1 MNPMMIMKIK
11 GMIDNFRQE
20 HPKMVPFFRT
30 ISQKAL
36 TEGSVLEIKATAVD
50 GKEYVSNI
58 RLTGN
63 DIELI
68 NILSEMGG

>member
-1 MNPMMIMKIK
+1 
-11 GMIDNFRQE
+11 
-20 HPKMVPFFRT
+20 MVPFFRT